1 VKNSEILFSKE
12 KGSNSNKMDTVG
24 CLRLLAFAF
33 ISCRVL
39 AEDYPEPRIV
49 LLGGTGVGKSSLAN
63 VLVGRPHNYQ
73 GEGFPH
79 GCFKVRSNG
88 PVTKATCV
96 DSGPW
101 LGNLTGS
108 PGPMFTIVDT
118 PGFGADDIL
127 EENRHVEDMVKVFRD
142 DLKFINVFVILFK
155 ETDMRLDKAM
165 QSMLATFQYMFGNDF
180 WRNAVLEA
188 TQWSHDPG
196 YRKRHPHLNEKRWA
210 RDFNKELRELFHF
223 DFDLPAVFIDTFHR
237 KSSEH
242 EAEMFLKNTL
252 KLWEFAEGK
261 LDSPFHCRDIQAVLH
276 ESSLLKENL
285 TALKEEAEVKDDQIE
300 ELTREIQMY
309 YGIKRHI
316 EELTKENQEISR
328 RLAVLESE
336 NKKLRQEVGSEN
348 IGSAPACQVGTGE
361 SGFGYVLCVV
371 VGAVAMLLL
380 AGLVAWVRR
389 CQDPVGRG
397 HTRVTAEEDSETEAI

>member
-1 VKNSEILFSKE
+1 MIEMAAT
-12 KGSNSNKMDTVG
+12 G
-24 CLRLLAFAF
+24 RLLGLTFAL
-33 ISCRVL
+33 ISCGVL
-39 AEDYPEPRIV
+39 AKDYPEPRIV

-63 VLVGRPHNYQ
+63 VLVGRAHNYQ
-73 GEGFPH
+73 GGGFPH

-155 ETDMRLDKAM
+155 ETDMRLDKALR
-165 QSMLATFQYMFGNDF
+165 SMLATFQHMFGNEF
-180 WRNAVLEA
+180 WRNSILEA

-196 YRKRHPHLNEKRWA
+196 YRETRSHLTEKRWA
-210 RDFNKELRELFHF
+210 GDFNKKLKDIFHF

-237 KSSEH
+237 RTNQH
-242 EAEMFLKNTL
+242 EAEMFEKNTL

-261 LDSPFHCRDIQAVLH
+261 LDSPFRCRDVQVVLH
-276 ESSLLKENL
+276 ESSLLEESL
-285 TALKEEAEVKDDQIE
+285 ADLKEEAEVKDDQIE

-328 RLAVLESE
+328 RLAMLDSE
-336 NKKLRQEVGSEN
+336 NEKLRQEVGGEN
-348 IGSAPACQVGTGE
+348 IGSAPACQVAEEE
-361 SGFGYVLCVV
+361 SGIGYLACVLLGALAMFIIGALVFGARKLHDT
-371 VGAVAMLLL
+371 A
-380 AGLVAWVRR
+380 R
-389 CQDPVGRG
+389 RG
-397 HTRVTAEEDSETEAI
+397 HTRVTAEEDSETEA